1 MRKPEVT
8 NLRGGAYE
16 VHNDYWGRTLQG
28 FMVSYIGLPPCVRAL
43 RNKCKELGHKVAYH
57 KTSRSGGENHLQ
69 TAAVDISVLTNE
81 IGQVTVTCIKQRYD
95 EHK

>member
-28 FMVSYIGLPPCVRAL
+28 FMVSYIGL
-43 RNKCKELGHKVAYH
+43 KVAYH